1 MPDLNSVYERI
12 ITLLSKHDITYTE
25 YDHAPILT
33 YEDAEREKVR
43 LGWNGVESKNVF
55 MRGAD
60 GSYYVMM
67 TVAGQRVDFA
77 KLKELLGVKLS
88 IASEDDVRTV
98 VECVPGCVV
107 PFGYADHI
115 TLLLDKQIFQHTDY
129 LFSPGVTTK
138 TVQLNIQDIK
148 NLLASLPNKIVEI

>member
-1 MPDLNSVYERI
+1 MPTIYDRI
-12 ITLLSKHDITYTE
+12 TGLLAEHGVAYKE
-25 YDHAPILT
+25 YDHDPILT
-33 YEDAEREKVR
+33 YEDAEREKAR
-43 LGWNGVESKNVF
+43 LGWDGIESKNVF

-67 TVAGQRVDFA
+67 TTAGQRVDFA
-77 KLKELLGVKLS
+77 RLKELLGVKLS
-88 IASEDDVRTV
+88 IASEDDVRNF

-115 TLLLDKQIFQHTDY
+115 TLLLDKNIFQHTDY

-148 NLLASLPNKIVEI
+148 NLLAGLPNKVIEV